1 MVGNFAGGSQ
11 AAVASEKS
19 LRIAEVR
26 MEEKNPG
33 GVS

>member
-1 MVGNFAGGSQ
+1 MVGTSHGSQ
-11 AAVASEKS
+11 AEVAEEKS
-19 LRIAEVR
+19 LRVAEVR